1 MLVRDLFVAFKENT
15 VFELWE
21 KNHDMVSSCI
31 FSDILNYAEPWML
44 DLHVSKARVNSEG
57 VIVCYC
63 EE

>member
-1 MLVRDLFVAFKENT
+1 MLVRDLFVTFKENT
-15 VFELWE
+15 GFELWK

-31 FSDILNYAEPWML
+31 FFGSLYYAEPCVL
-44 DLHVSKARVNSEG
+44 DLYVSKARVNSEG